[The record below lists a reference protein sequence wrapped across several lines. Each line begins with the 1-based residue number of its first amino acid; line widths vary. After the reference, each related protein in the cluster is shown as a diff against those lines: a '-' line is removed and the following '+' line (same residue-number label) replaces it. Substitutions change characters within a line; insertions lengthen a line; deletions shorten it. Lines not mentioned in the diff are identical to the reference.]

1 MNKILKIIVSLVQ
14 IGGGLLGLGLIVL
27 SFLDG
32 QPTQTVMKFH
42 IIFGCV
48 FLFGVVSG
56 LALIIKPRLGLVL
69 SALFQAVQI
78 PFFIKSGIA
87 YAMSCGACV
96 NLYKH
101 ASGWGFNFFFGSRYS
116 LSLNSEQPWLIGV
129 NIVALVLFV
138 FLIKEICFFKSFEKP
153 QESRSGR
160 LYSARRSS
168 QDQSHLDNSSPLRH
182 IIH

>member
-1 MNKILKIIVSLVQ
+1 MNKLLKIIVSLVQ
-14 IGGGLLGLGLIVL
+14 IGGGLFGLGFIVL
-27 SFLDG
+27 SFLNE
-32 QPTQTVMKFH
+32 QPTQMVIKFH

-48 FLFGVVSG
+48 FLFGVVAG
-56 LALIIKPRLGLVL
+56 LVLIIRPRTGLVL

-87 YAMSCGACV
+87 YAMSSGACV

-116 LSLNSEQPWLIGV
+116 FSLNSERPWLIGI

-138 FLIKEICFFKSFEKP
+138 FLIKEICFFKSFEKLREP
-153 QESRSGR
+153 RSGR
-160 LYSARRSS
+160 SYSANRSS
-168 QDQSHLDNSSPLRH
+168 QDQSHIDNSSPLRH
-182 IIH
+182 ILH